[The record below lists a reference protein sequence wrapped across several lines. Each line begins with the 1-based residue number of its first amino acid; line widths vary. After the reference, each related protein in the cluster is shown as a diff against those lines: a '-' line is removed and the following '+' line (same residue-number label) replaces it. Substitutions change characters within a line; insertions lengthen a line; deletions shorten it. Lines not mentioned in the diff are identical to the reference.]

1 MDTAVRC
8 GREAF
13 VFFLTRARERIK
25 TALEKI
31 ASNIYKKNKKRR
43 KKMVLSTKKK
53 RDDVHC
59 CVLVVAQYMYRGGA
73 SYKKKTKL
81 RGW

>member
-1 MDTAVRC
+1 MDTAVGC

-53 RDDVHC
+53 ETTSIVVFWWWRNICIVVVH
-59 CVLVVAQYMYRGGA
+59 RI
-73 SYKKKTKL
+73 KKKPN
-81 RGW
+81 

>member
-53 RDDVHC
+53 KRRRPLLC
-59 CVLVVAQYMYRGGA
+59 FGGGA
-73 SYKKKTKL
+73 IYVSWW
-81 RGW
+81 RIV